1 MLHTL
6 PHCASGVDFP
16 ALLRLL
22 KEGDA
27 LLLLQ
32 DGVTVAIEGNR
43 FLESLRDAH
52 ITVYALKEDIDARGL
67 VVKFQTVSSGLTIL
81 SLSDSRLSM
90 PTRWH
95 GDGGIVVYFL
105 TPFRHRPKIRRPHIV

>member
-16 ALLRLL
+16 LAAPAKR
-22 KEGDA
+22 GRCA
-27 LLLLQ
+27 LLLQ

-43 FLESLRDAH
+43 FLESLRDAP

-67 VVKFQTVSSGLTIL
+67 GGQI
-81 SLSDSRLSM
+81 SDSVVRVDYTEFVRLTVKYANQM
-90 PTRWH
+90 AW
-95 GDGGIVVYFL
+95 
-105 TPFRHRPKIRRPHIV
+105 

>member
-6 PHCASGVDFP
+6 PHCASSVDFP

-22 KEGDA
+22 KEGMRFCCR
-27 LLLLQ
+27 

-43 FLESLRDAH
+43 FLESLRDAP

-67 VVKFQTVSSGLTIL
+67 GGQI
-81 SLSDSRLSM
+81 SDSVVRVDYTEFVRLTVKYASQM
-90 PTRWH
+90 AR
-95 GDGGIVVYFL
+95 
-105 TPFRHRPKIRRPHIV
+105 

>member
-22 KEGDA
+22 KRA
-27 LLLLQ
+27 MRFVAR

-52 ITVYALKEDIDARGL
+52 ITVYALKEDIDARGTGG
-67 VVKFQTVSSGLTIL
+67 QI
-81 SLSDSRLSM
+81 SDSVVRVDYTEFVRLTVKYANQM
-90 PTRWH
+90 AR
-95 GDGGIVVYFL
+95 
-105 TPFRHRPKIRRPHIV
+105 

>member
-43 FLESLRDAH
+43 FLESLRDAP
-52 ITVYALKEDIDARGL
+52 IT
-67 VVKFQTVSSGLTIL
+67 
-81 SLSDSRLSM
+81 
-90 PTRWH
+90 
-95 GDGGIVVYFL
+95 
-105 TPFRHRPKIRRPHIV
+105 

>member
-43 FLESLRDAH
+43 FLESLRDAP
-52 ITVYALKEDIDARGL
+52 ITVYALKEEIDARGL
-67 VVKFQTVSSGLTIL
+67 GGQI
-81 SLSDSRLSM
+81 SDSVVRVDYTEFVRLTVKYANQM
-90 PTRWH
+90 AW
-95 GDGGIVVYFL
+95 
-105 TPFRHRPKIRRPHIV
+105 